1 MKQLSHWAKAHV
13 FQARLLI
20 VLGRIVLAV
29 WGYTAGIWCA
39 LQGYSFQEG
48 AFLLSGLLFLL
59 AYLAYPRRS
68 GTGWLGRRG
77 FVWRKSCDAALVL
90 SSLACWLALGNGL
103 PGRLQE
109 PPLAPLSQTSART
122 QLPVAMASMLVTPAP
137 SAKMPFFKKNQVW
150 RPLKKSLRQY
160 VQTIRA
166 VRQGGKDWMLALLF
180 VVNMLLLFGG
190 IYVVTLLSCTLYCNG
205 QEGAGV
211 LVFFGGFAL
220 VVGLSVFIWR
230 AGMRWIKRKYR
241 TAPRTI

>member
-20 VLGRIVLAV
+20 TLGRIALGI
-29 WGYTAGIWCA
+29 WGYSAGIWFA

-68 GTGWLGRRG
+68 DNGWLGRRG

-103 PGRLQE
+103 PSRLQE
-109 PPLAPLSQTSART
+109 PPLASLSQTSART
-122 QLPVAMASMLVTPAP
+122 QLPVAMASILAKPAP
-137 SAKMPFFKKNQVW
+137 PAKMSFFKKRQVW
-150 RPLKKSLRQY
+150 RPLRKSLRQY

-166 VRQGGKDWMLALLF
+166 VQQEEKGWMIALLLVVNLLLVVSAGYLILALSCS
-180 VVNMLLLFGG
+180 
-190 IYVVTLLSCTLYCNG
+190 LSCNG
-205 QEGAGV
+205 QEGAAVAV
-211 LVFFGGFAL
+211 LIGGFVLL
-220 VVGLSVFIWR
+220 VGISIFMWR
-230 AGMRWIKRKYR
+230 AGLRWIRRKKQ
-241 TAPRTI
+241 TEPSTI